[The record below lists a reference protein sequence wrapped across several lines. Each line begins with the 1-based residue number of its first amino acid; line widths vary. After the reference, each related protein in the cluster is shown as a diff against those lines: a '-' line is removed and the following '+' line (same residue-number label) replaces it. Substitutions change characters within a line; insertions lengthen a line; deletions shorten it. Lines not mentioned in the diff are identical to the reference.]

1 LFAWAK
7 IRNSFH
13 SFGLSDANVSIK
25 FAKRHSFLPKGL
37 AVFKFF
43 PLFAAYFIDLSSLME
58 IEKLYSL
65 FKQHPHVTTDS
76 RNCARGAIFF
86 AIKGEHFN
94 GNLYAREAIEKGC
107 AYAIVD
113 EAEFADEKEGIL
125 LTDNVLATL
134 QKLANHH
141 RRQFDIPVIGITGSN
156 GKTTTKELIATVL
169 KSCYNTLF
177 TEGNLNNHIGVPLT
191 LLQLRG
197 EHKMA
202 VIEMGANHP
211 GEIAGLCA
219 IAEPTHGLITNVG
232 KAHLEGFG
240 SFENVIKTKSELYDF
255 LKSHNGVTFL
265 DSDNPFLSN
274 KAQGLN
280 LCKYGT
286 TNGLF
291 ITGRVTKN
299 DPFLTMEWDFSGKTY
314 KIPTQLIGSY
324 NAANVLAAVCVG
336 SFFNVPA
343 KTIVEAIAAY
353 KPVNNRSQFKQTA
366 KNRLIIDAYNANPS
380 SMRAAIEN
388 FASMGDTDKI
398 AILGDMLELGS
409 ESKEEHRAVV
419 ELLKES
425 NISEALLCGNEFSTL
440 ADNPYKTFQNID
452 EMVHFLSGLPIE
464 GKLILIKGSR
474 GIRLERTVD
483 FL

>member
-1 LFAWAK
+1 
-7 IRNSFH
+7 
-13 SFGLSDANVSIK
+13 
-25 FAKRHSFLPKGL
+25 
-37 AVFKFF
+37 
-43 PLFAAYFIDLSSLME
+43 ME

-76 RNCARGAIFF
+76 RGCAEGSIFF

-94 GNLYAREAIEKGC
+94 GNLYAREAIKKGC

-113 EAEFADEKEGIL
+113 EAEFADEKGQIL

-141 RRQFDIPVIGITGSN
+141 RKQFDIPVIGITGTN

-169 KSCYNTLF
+169 KSRYDTLF

-197 EHKMA
+197 EHEMA

-211 GEIAGLCA
+211 GEIAALCA
-219 IAEPTHGLITNVG
+219 IAVPTHGLITNVG

-255 LKSHNGVTFL
+255 LKSHAGIVFL
-265 DSDNPFLSN
+265 DNDNPFLSD
-274 KAQGLN
+274 KAQELN
-280 LCKYGT
+280 TCEYGT
-286 TNGLF
+286 ANGLF
-291 ITGRVTKN
+291 VYGHVVVN
-299 DPFLTMEWDFSGKTY
+299 NPFLTMEWGFSGKTY
-314 KIPTQLIGSY
+314 KISTQLIGGY

-336 SFFNVPA
+336 SFFEVPPE
-343 KTIVEAIAAY
+343 TIIETIAAY
-353 KPVNNRSQFKQTA
+353 KPINNRSQFKQTA

-388 FASMGDTDKI
+388 FASMGGTGKM
-398 AILGDMLELGS
+398 ALLGDMLELGS
-409 ESKEEHRAVV
+409 ESKEEHRTVV
-419 ELLKES
+419 ELLKKS
-425 NISEALLCGNEFSTL
+425 DINEALLCGSEFSAL
-440 ADNPYKTFQNID
+440 SNNPYKTFQNVD
-452 EMVHFLSGLPIE
+452 EMTRFLSQSPIE

-474 GIRLERTVD
+474 GVRLEKTVD
-483 FL
+483 LL

>member
-1 LFAWAK
+1 
-7 IRNSFH
+7 
-13 SFGLSDANVSIK
+13 
-25 FAKRHSFLPKGL
+25 
-37 AVFKFF
+37 
-43 PLFAAYFIDLSSLME
+43 ME

-76 RNCARGAIFF
+76 RDCAEGSIFF

-113 EAEFADEKEGIL
+113 EAEFADEKGRIL

-141 RRQFDIPVIGITGSN
+141 RKQFDIPVIGITGTN
-156 GKTTTKELIATVL
+156 GKTTTKELVATVL
-169 KSCYNTLF
+169 KSRYNTLF

-191 LLQLRG
+191 LLQLCG
-197 EHKMA
+197 KHEMA

-211 GEIAGLCA
+211 GEIAALCA
-219 IAEPTHGLITNVG
+219 IAVPTHGLITNVG

-255 LKSHNGVTFL
+255 LKSHAGIAFL
-265 DSDNPFLSN
+265 DHDNPFLSD
-274 KAQGLN
+274 KAQELN
-280 LCKYGT
+280 TCEYGT
-286 TNGLF
+286 SNGLF
-291 ITGRVTKN
+291 VSGRVTES
-299 DPFLTMEWDFSGKTY
+299 DPFLTMEWEFSEKTY
-314 KIPTQLIGSY
+314 KISTQLIGGY

-336 SFFNVPA
+336 GFFEVPPE
-343 KTIVEAIAAY
+343 TIIETIAAY

-388 FASMGDTDKI
+388 FASMGGTGKM

-409 ESKEEHRAVV
+409 ESKEEHRIVV

-425 NISEALLCGNEFSTL
+425 DINEVLLCGSEFSAL
-440 ADNPYKTFQNID
+440 SNNPYKTFQNVD
-452 EMVHFLSGLPIE
+452 EMARFLSQSPIE

-474 GIRLERTVD
+474 GIRLEKTVD
-483 FL
+483 LL